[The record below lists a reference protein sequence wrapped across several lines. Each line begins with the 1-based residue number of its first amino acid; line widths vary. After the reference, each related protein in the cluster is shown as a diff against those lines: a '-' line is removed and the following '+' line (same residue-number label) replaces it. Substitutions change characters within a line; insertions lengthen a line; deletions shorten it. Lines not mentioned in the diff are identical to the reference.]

1 MQDDCVELSVLSA
14 EERRGE
20 SRRGHWPER
29 LTFIT
34 RSETDTTST
43 VITVSTGVVHGLA
56 RAPTAR
62 ARVIIITNYATIMQI
77 LLLSEM
83 VKLLYCY
90 GLRVTALRRVTR
102 SSSRNPIPINPVANI
117 TSQTSTA
124 IIQVM

>member
-29 LTFIT
+29 LTFT

-77 LLLSEM
+77 LLLTH
-83 VKLLYCY
+83 KWLNYY
-90 GLRVTALRRVTR
+90 TVTA
-102 SSSRNPIPINPVANI
+102 SRYGF
-117 TSQTSTA
+117 TSRDSEF
-124 IIQVM
+124 